1 MRDDPSRLGNPQLLV
16 GQPRAEVERQVVAH
30 VLHARHLPQERCRR
44 APREAHVG
52 QPLEGA
58 FWTAIQVYAQRQ
70 PFGFQSDEVGFEV
83 GLNLIKEVGRS
94 DAQVGRLES
103 SLESWPVG
111 RGEGHLGGVQWVR
124 LGRRSIPDHCGC
136 QLATGLRGQPASQ
149 GDDLHCAHA
158 RAPYEEDGHGGD
170 RAWAGLGEH
179 RRQEK
184 TRRAV
189 RRRRRRDSAPPAQPP
204 GHRARTSALEQDQ
217 PAQDAAHQTLAA
229 AADRS
234 DTHPRAP
241 QQRERA
247 PTIAVLDVGPESLEV
262 PGVSFQPLRASPEL
276 FDGQLEIVGIAL
288 MTRPQAIALGC
299 ELLRIAVIAR
309 L

>member
-204 GHRARTSALEQDQ
+204 GHRARTSARADL
-217 PAQDAAHQTLAA
+217 PAVLHAGDAGHHARQGVAGDDRAVGQRVEGADQDAH
-229 AADRS
+229 
-234 DTHPRAP
+234 
-241 QQRERA
+241 
-247 PTIAVLDVGPESLEV
+247 G
-262 PGVSFQPLRASPEL
+262 L
-276 FDGQLEIVGIAL
+276 FGIA
-288 MTRPQAIALGC
+288 ALRECLSKGNGK
-299 ELLRIAVIAR
+299 EKNQQPTAHEPTFPPSGGSPPAG
-309 L
+309 

>member
-1 MRDDPSRLGNPQLLV
+1 M
-16 GQPRAEVERQVVAH
+16 
-30 VLHARHLPQERCRR
+30 
-44 APREAHVG
+44 
-52 QPLEGA
+52 
-58 FWTAIQVYAQRQ
+58 
-70 PFGFQSDEVGFEV
+70 
-83 GLNLIKEVGRS
+83 
-94 DAQVGRLES
+94 
-103 SLESWPVG
+103 
-111 RGEGHLGGVQWVR
+111 
-124 LGRRSIPDHCGC
+124 
-136 QLATGLRGQPASQ
+136 
-149 GDDLHCAHA
+149 
-158 RAPYEEDGHGGD
+158 
-170 RAWAGLGEH
+170 
-179 RRQEK
+179 
-184 TRRAV
+184 